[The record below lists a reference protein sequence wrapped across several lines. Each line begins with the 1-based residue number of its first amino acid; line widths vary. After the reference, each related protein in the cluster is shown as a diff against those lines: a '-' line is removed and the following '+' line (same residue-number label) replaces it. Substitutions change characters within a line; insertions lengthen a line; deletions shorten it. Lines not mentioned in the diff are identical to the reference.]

1 VTGGNILQG
10 QGSNFIQVQ
19 WANNSIGTINLVI
32 TASNGCQT
40 MLDFVVE
47 SALEVNENG
56 NSFIQWSAFP
66 NPASD
71 MVTIQLTGTTK
82 PIDYRLLD
90 ATGRIIT
97 RGQINEGLNNLS
109 ISHLSSGIYTIELQ
123 PAFSTLHRQ
132 QLIVE

>member
-1 VTGGNILQG
+1 
-10 QGSNFIQVQ
+10 
-19 WANNSIGTINLVI
+19 
-32 TASNGCQT
+32 
-40 MLDFVVE
+40 
-47 SALEVNENG
+47 
-56 NSFIQWSAFP
+56 
-66 NPASD
+66 

-90 ATGRIIT
+90 ATGRIIS

-109 ISHLSSGIYTIELQ
+109 VSHLSSGIYTIELQ